1 MSTGDTVG
9 AVDVFDVEK
18 GERLFSM
25 QNSAGFARIGFS
37 EDGEYAVGLIEENGA
52 VIGNLWQNENALLEA
67 ARHFAP
73 GH

>member
-1 MSTGDTVG
+1 
-9 AVDVFDVEK
+9 
-18 GERLFSM
+18 M